1 MNDKDYMRLALQL
14 AKKGCGWTSPNPMVG
29 AVVVKEGRIIGQ
41 GWHQRYG
48 QTHAE
53 RNALASC
60 TEDPQGAT
68 LYVTLE
74 PCCHYGKQPPCV
86 DAILDAGIHRVVVG
100 SADPNPLVA
109 GKGIA
114 ILRAHGIDVTENV
127 LQEECDALNKV
138 FFHYI
143 TTKRPFVSMKY
154 AMTMDGK
161 IATYTG
167 ASKWIT
173 GEIARNHVQRQRHR
187 FRGIMVG
194 VGTILADDPLLTC
207 RIEGGRD
214 PCGSSATR
222 ICGHRCNHRWS
233 QPPNRFPPFLQ
244 PAVVTRKNRWHI
256 NRPGAGSF
264 VWKNDAVM

>member
-1 MNDKDYMRLALQL
+1 MCIRD
-14 AKKGCGWTSPNPMVG
+14 S
-29 AVVVKEGRIIGQ
+29 
-41 GWHQRYG
+41 
-48 QTHAE
+48 
-53 RNALASC
+53 
-60 TEDPQGAT
+60 
-68 LYVTLE
+68 
-74 PCCHYGKQPPCV
+74 
-86 DAILDAGIHRVVVG
+86 
-100 SADPNPLVA
+100 
-109 GKGIA
+109 
-114 ILRAHGIDVTENV
+114 GIDVTENV

-214 PCGSSATR
+214 PVRIICDTHLRTPLQSQVVMTAKQIPTILATCCGDPEKQAAYQQAGCR
-222 ICGHRCNHRWS
+222 VLCLEAHCGHVNLLQLMEQLGQEQIDSILLEGGGTLNWS
-233 QPPNRFPPFLQ
+233 ALESGIVQQVQAYIAPKLFGGRDAKAP
-244 PAVVTRKNRWHI
+244 I
-256 NRPGAGSF
+256 EGAGVSF
-264 VWKNDAVM
+264 PDAAFRLKNSRLEQLGKDFLIESEVEYPCLPESWKKSEQ

>member
-1 MNDKDYMRLALQL
+1 MRFWTRAFTGWSWVLLTRIRWWLEKELQ
-14 AKKGCGWTSPNPMVG
+14 
-29 AVVVKEGRIIGQ
+29 
-41 GWHQRYG
+41 
-48 QTHAE
+48 
-53 RNALASC
+53 SC
-60 TEDPQGAT
+60 
-68 LYVTLE
+68 
-74 PCCHYGKQPPCV
+74 
-86 DAILDAGIHRVVVG
+86 
-100 SADPNPLVA
+100 
-109 GKGIA
+109 
-114 ILRAHGIDVTENV
+114 AHGIDVTENV

-194 VGTILADDPLLTC
+194 SRNHLADDPLLTC

-214 PCGSSATR
+214 PVRIICDTFADTAAITGGHDRQTGSDHSCDLLRRPGEAGGISTGRVPGPLSGSALRSCESSATD
-222 ICGHRCNHRWS
+222 GT
-233 QPPNRFPPFLQ
+233 
-244 PAVVTRKNRWHI
+244 A
-256 NRPGAGSF
+256 GAGADRQHSAGRRR
-264 VWKNDAVM
+264 NL

>member
-1 MNDKDYMRLALQL
+1 M
-14 AKKGCGWTSPNPMVG
+14 
-29 AVVVKEGRIIGQ
+29 
-41 GWHQRYG
+41 
-48 QTHAE
+48 
-53 RNALASC
+53 
-60 TEDPQGAT
+60 
-68 LYVTLE
+68 
-74 PCCHYGKQPPCV
+74 
-86 DAILDAGIHRVVVG
+86 
-100 SADPNPLVA
+100 
-109 GKGIA
+109 
-114 ILRAHGIDVTENV
+114 TENV

-194 VGTILADDPLLTC
+194 VGTSLADDPLLTC

-214 PCGSSATR
+214 PVRKMCIR
-222 ICGHRCNHRWS
+222 DRPR
-233 QPPNRFPPFLQ
+233 PPLPRT
-244 PAVVTRKNRWHI
+244 A
-256 NRPGAGSF
+256 AAS
-264 VWKNDAVM
+264 

>member
-1 MNDKDYMRLALQL
+1 
-14 AKKGCGWTSPNPMVG
+14 MVG

-48 QTHAE
+48 QAHAE

-114 ILRAHGIDVTENV
+114 ILRSHGIDVTENV

-161 IATYTG
+161 SPHTRALPNG
-167 ASKWIT
+167 SPKKLP
-173 GEIARNHVQRQRHR
+173 
-187 FRGIMVG
+187 GIMFN
-194 VGTILADDPLLTC
+194 
-207 RIEGGRD
+207 
-214 PCGSSATR
+214 GSDTDSAAL
-222 ICGHRCNHRWS
+222 WWES
-233 QPPNRFPPFLQ
+233 EP
-244 PAVVTRKNRWHI
+244 
-256 NRPGAGSF
+256 S
-264 VWKNDAVM
+264 